1 MKKLFF
7 LCFAMTS
14 SFIQSQN
21 IDIVNTKKDIGTD
34 YWRIVNDDVMG
45 GVSKSNVTLDPS
57 NFFIFFR
64 GNLSMD
70 NNGGFASCR
79 HAFNDPKL
87 EKTKLFKIRLK
98 GDGKIYQFRVGTS
111 ETYASY
117 CYDFQTIKDKWI
129 EVDILTEKLIPKI
142 RGRYVP
148 NAPSF
153 DPKYVREI
161 GILIAEKQEGK
172 FALLLESIKAIK

>member
-1 MKKLFF
+1 
-7 LCFAMTS
+7 MTS

>member
-1 MKKLFF
+1 
-7 LCFAMTS
+7 MTS
-14 SFIQSQN
+14 GFIQSQN
-21 IDIVNTKKDIGTD
+21 IDIVNTKKNIGTD

-45 GVSKSNVTLDPS
+45 GVSRSNLTLDPS
-57 NFFIFFR
+57 NNIFFR
-64 GNLSMD
+64 GNVSME

-79 HAFNDPKL
+79 HNFSDPKL
-87 EKTKLFKIRLK
+87 EKTKAFKLKIK

-111 ETYASY
+111 ESYASY

-153 DPKYVREI
+153 DPKYIREI

-172 FALLLESIKAIK
+172 FALLLEYIKAIK

>member
-45 GVSKSNVTLDPS
+45 GVSRSALTLDSS
-57 NFFIFFR
+57 NDILFK
-64 GNLSMD
+64 GYVSME

-79 HAFNDPKL
+79 HNFSDPKL
-87 EKTKLFKIRLK
+87 EKTKEFKLKIK

-111 ETYASY
+111 KSYASY
-117 CYDFQTIKDKWI
+117 CYDFQTAKDKWI
-129 EVDILTEKLIPKI
+129 EIEIPTEKLIPKI
-142 RGRYVP
+142 RGQYVP

-153 DPKYVREI
+153 DPKYIREI
-161 GILIAEKQEGK
+161 GLLIAEKQEGK
-172 FALLLESIKAIK
+172 FALLLEYIKAVK

>member
-64 GNLSMD
+64 GNVSMD

>member
-1 MKKLFF
+1 
-7 LCFAMTS
+7 MTS

-64 GNLSMD
+64 GNVSMD

>member
-1 MKKLFF
+1 MKKLF
-7 LCFAMTS
+7 LLWFAMTS
-14 SFIQSQN
+14 GFILSQN
-21 IDIVNTKKDIGTD
+21 IDIVNTKKNIGTD

-45 GVSKSNVTLDPS
+45 GVSTSTVSFDSLNDIL
-57 NFFIFFR
+57 FR
-64 GNLSMD
+64 GNVSME

-79 HAFNDPKL
+79 HNFNDPKL
-87 EKTKLFKIRLK
+87 EKTKSFKIKLK

-111 ETYASY
+111 ESYASY
-117 CYDFQTIKDKWI
+117 CYDFQTTKNKWI
-129 EVDILTEKLIPKI
+129 EIDIPTEKLIPKI

-153 DPKYVREI
+153 EPKYVREI

-172 FALLLESIKAIK
+172 FALLLEYVKAIK